1 MFGFILFLFILF
13 FIYISFYYFIFLQSP
28 VTVHSLLQECDG
40 PFKICMAEV
49 EQNRMT
55 CAQAKLI
62 QIIPEVNQAC
72 EIQGFM
78 KKKKKKN
85 WLSLQTV

>member
-1 MFGFILFLFILF
+1 M
-13 FIYISFYYFIFLQSP
+13 
-28 VTVHSLLQECDG
+28 HSLLQECDG

-78 KKKKKKN
+78 KKKKKKLAEFAN
-85 WLSLQTV
+85 SVVSFKKT